1 MIHFDT
7 THRILVVCILLFGV
21 ALLYITWC
29 TNAFINQEQLQS
41 LPKREI
47 AKAVPLWVGLIT
59 ALAWPASG
67 SRSTLYLS
75 GRASSDDYR

>member
-21 ALLYITWC
+21 AVLYITWF
-29 TNAFINQEQLQS
+29 TNAFINQEQIQS

-59 ALAWPASG
+59 ALGLACVGFAID
-67 SRSTLYLS
+67 TLFIRQGLF
-75 GRASSDDYR
+75 R